1 MEAIQ
6 FTEEQRRW
14 AETSLQLG
22 TIAKSLSGKQE
33 EATNNNFIGESLIK
47 NGYFDQTIPGSK
59 SPILGNELV
68 QNGNFEEKGSELVV
82 DGNFLNGT
90 DDWDNDGG
98 STISVGTHQGRF
110 DVADI
115 NINDANT
122 GTRVTQ
128 PFNFVSGKQYVI
140 KVDVYLENGSFKV
153 DAVDS
158 AAPGDWVKTTQTGV
172 WQTLTGYFKAAS
184 TTTSDIFLRSDS
196 GTISQFY
203 VDSISIKQLD
213 PNDRW
218 TVGSHWSLGDGYAE
232 KLLTSSSSNY
242 LQSESLSLT
251 NGALYQIQFDLD
263 IISTTTTAIGLS
275 TTGAFGQLDP
285 SDRTFTTSGTQ
296 TIEAFYDNS
305 KPNYLRFVGGA
316 NTNYKVT
323 NISVKIIEAVDVD
336 LWETIINSIDSTI
349 VFSNGFVTLDIV
361 GTDGFLAVLR
371 QSNILT
377 INDNYTVVVDYQMIS
392 GEAKANLGTSGF
404 TLDSTTRVTETF
416 NLQAIGNTNFTISR
430 KTSGQAMKM
439 VIYSVAVY
447 KIDNSDWTLQSN
459 WSIVRGQGLK
469 GAGVSGDFAFQ
480 NSTPAVATKT
490 YRIEYKISSY
500 TAGGVRVRFGN
511 TFTDIVSS
519 AGTFVQS
526 IVASNTAYLEIISQE
541 VGGSKFDGVIEY
553 IKVQR
558 GEQSDTLDMTD
569 PAPKALWV
577 VAPGNLKV
585 TTMAGDVTSINGLEA
600 DTFIDWLRIK
610 KVWLTGT
617 TVSDIIGIY

>member
-68 QNGNFEEKGSELVV
+68 QNGNFEEKSAELITNG
-82 DGNFLNGT
+82 DFIDGT
-90 DDWDNDGG
+90 DYWDSAGG

-115 NINDANT
+115 NITNT
-122 GTRVTQ
+122 STSSKIEQAFDYVNGQTYQVSVEVYLVSGSFRVDSRDS
-128 PFNFVSGKQYVI
+128 FVADDFVSTTTT
-140 KVDVYLENGSFKV
+140 GS
-153 DAVDS
+153 
-158 AAPGDWVKTTQTGV
+158 
-172 WQTLTGYFKAAS
+172 WQTLTATITAIQTG
-184 TTTSDIFLRSDS
+184 TDVIWLRSDDEV
-196 GTISQFY
+196 SQFY

-218 TVGSHWSLGDGYAE
+218 TLDAGWSI
-232 KLLTSSSSNY
+232 N
-242 LQSESLSLT
+242 
-251 NGALYQIQFDLD
+251 NGKATCD
-263 IISTTTTAIGLS
+263 
-275 TTGAFGQLDP
+275 
-285 SDRTFTTSGTQ
+285 GTQ
-296 TIEAFYDNS
+296 TGRSSLFQTGVLQQNVWYQFEFTLKD
-305 KPNYLRFVGGA
+305 
-316 NTNYKVT
+316 VT
-323 NISVKIIEAVDVD
+323 NGNVRLRNGIGASEIYISDKSLDDTYIVATRVIASNQTLVVDADEDFIGSVTNVSVKEIEAVDVD
-336 LWETIINSIDSTI
+336 LWETVTNSLDSTI
-349 VFSNGFVTLDIV
+349 VFSEGFVTLDYDGGD
-361 GTDGFLAVLR
+361 GTLFIR
-371 QSNILT
+371 QSDILT
-377 INDNYTVVVDYQMIS
+377 INDNYTVVIDYQMIS
-392 GEAKANLGTSGF
+392 GQGRVWVGTNY
-404 TLDSTTRVTETF
+404 TDLTSTTRETKTF
-416 NLQAIGNTNFTISR
+416 NAQALINDDFIIAR
-430 KTSGQAMKM
+430 KTNGQAMKM
-439 VIYSVAVY
+439 VVYSVAVY
-447 KIDNSDWTLQSN
+447 KIDNSDWTLQGN

-480 NSTPAVATKT
+480 SGTPAVATKT

-569 PAPKALWV
+569 PSPKALWV

-585 TTMAGDVTSINGLEA
+585 TTMAGDVTTINGLEA

>member
-68 QNGNFEEKGSELVV
+68 QNGNFEEKGSELVTN
-82 DGNFLNGT
+82 GNFSTNSDWTLNAG
-90 DDWDNDGG
+90 WDIDEINNRINRTAQSD
-98 STISVGTHQGRF
+98 STSASQNIS
-110 DVADI
+110 
-115 NINDANT
+115 
-122 GTRVTQ
+122 
-128 PFNFVSGKQYVI
+128 FVSGKSYI
-140 KVDVYLENGSFKV
+140 ITYTLDVSAGSFLIRLGGDGVLDTPARSV
-153 DAVDS
+153 DGTYTEVVTA
-158 AAPGDWVKTTQTGV
+158 TGNH
-172 WQTLTGYFKAAS
+172 TIFNLRAS
-184 TTTSDIFLRSDS
+184 DGAFA
-196 GTISQFY
+196 G
-203 VDSISIKQLD
+203 SISNVSVKQLD

-218 TVGSHWSLGDGYAE
+218 TVNSHWSLGDGYAE
-232 KLLTSSSSNY
+232 KLFTSSSSNY

-263 IISTTTTAIGLS
+263 IISTSTTAIGLS
-275 TTGAFGQLDP
+275 NTGAFGQLDP
-285 SDRTFTTSGTQ
+285 SDRTFTTSGTK
-296 TIEAFYDNS
+296 TIESFYSSS
-305 KPNYLRFVGGA
+305 KPNYFRFVGGA

-323 NISVKIIEAVDVD
+323 NISVKLIEAVDID
-336 LWETIINSIDSTI
+336 LWETITNSLDSTI
-349 VFSNGFVTLDIV
+349 VFSNGFVTLDYD
-361 GTDGFLAVLR
+361 GTDGGLAIK
-371 QSNILT
+371 QSDILT
-377 INDNYTVVVDYQMIS
+377 VDDNYTVVIDYQMIS
-392 GEAKANLGTSGF
+392 GEAKVLLGGNSTDL
-404 TLDSTTRVTETF
+404 TSTTRETKTF
-416 NLQAIGNTNFTISR
+416 NSQATGYDDFSISR
-430 KTSGQAMKM
+430 KTEGQAMKM

-447 KIDNSDWTLQSN
+447 KIDNSDWTLQGN

-469 GAGVSGDFAFQ
+469 GAGVSGDYAFQ

-569 PAPKALWV
+569 PAPKALWI

-585 TTMAGDVTSINGLEA
+585 TTMSGTIEAFNNLEA

>member
-14 AETSLQLG
+14 SETSLQLG
-22 TIAKSLSGKQE
+22 AIAKSLSGKQE

-59 SPILGNELV
+59 SPILGNELI
-68 QNGNFEEKGSELVV
+68 QNGNFEEKSAELITNG
-82 DGNFLNGT
+82 DFIDGT

-115 NINDANT
+115 NITNT
-122 GTRVTQ
+122 STSSRITQ
-128 PFNFVSGKQYVI
+128 PFDFVINKWYKI
-140 KVDVYLENGSFKV
+140 KVDVYLESGDFKV
-153 DAVDS
+153 DAADS
-158 AAPGDWVKTTQTGV
+158 ASPGDWITTSQTGK
-172 WQTLTGYFKAAS
+172 WQSLTGYFKAAS

-218 TVGSHWSLGDGYAE
+218 SVGSGWSLGDGFAE
-232 KLLTSSSSNY
+232 NSTSASSSSY
-242 LQSESLSLT
+242 LQSDNITLI

-263 IISTTTTAIGLS
+263 IISATTTTIGLS
-275 TTGAFGQLDP
+275 GTGAFGQIDT
-285 SDRTFTTSGTQ
+285 SDRFFTTSGTK
-296 TIEAFYDNS
+296 TIEAFYSSS

-323 NISVKIIEAVDVD
+323 NISVKLIEAVDVD
-336 LWETIINSIDSTI
+336 LWETITNSLDSTI
-349 VFSNGFVTLDIV
+349 VFSNGFVTLDYD
-361 GTDGFLAVLR
+361 GTDGGLAIK
-371 QSNILT
+371 QSDIL
-377 INDNYTVVVDYQMIS
+377 IVNDNYTVVIDYQMIS
-392 GEAKANLGTSGF
+392 GEAKVLLGGASTDL
-404 TLDSTTRVTETF
+404 TSTTRETKTF
-416 NLQAIGNTNFTISR
+416 NSQATGYDDFSISR
-430 KTSGQAMKM
+430 KTDGQAMKM
-439 VIYSVAVY
+439 IVYSVAVY
-447 KIDNSDWTLQSN
+447 KIDNSDWTLGSN
-459 WSIVRGQGLK
+459 WSIDRGQGLK
-469 GAGVSGDFAFQ
+469 GSGVGNNNAVQSF
-480 NSTPAVATKT
+480 TAVAGQT

-500 TAGGVRVRFGN
+500 TQGSVRVQIGGTNGTANASVGIFIENVVATN
-511 TFTDIVSS
+511 TGDIAVQNVQVGSDNFI
-519 AGTFVQS
+519 GT
-526 IVASNTAYLEIISQE
+526 
-541 VGGSKFDGVIEY
+541 IEY
-553 IKVQR
+553 IKIQS

-585 TTMAGDVTSINGLEA
+585 TTMAGDVTTINGLEA

-610 KVWLTGT
+610 KVWLTDT
-617 TVSDIIGIY
+617 TISDIIGIY

>member
-47 NGYFDQTIPGSK
+47 NGYFDQTIPGST

-68 QNGNFEEKGSELVV
+68 QNGNFDEKSGELVV
-82 DGNFLNGT
+82 NGDFATDSDWTEGAGWDIDVVNNKATCDGSQT
-90 DDWDNDGG
+90 DKSNLSQVVYTPGKVYKTIITVDSVDAG
-98 STISVGTHQGRF
+98 SLAIF
-110 DVADI
+110 
-115 NINDANT
+115 T
-122 GTRVTQ
+122 GTSNSQ
-128 PFNFVSGKQYVI
+128 
-140 KVDVYLENGSFKV
+140 
-153 DAVDS
+153 
-158 AAPGDWVKTTQTGV
+158 
-172 WQTLTGYFKAAS
+172 LTITEADTYTIITKAS
-184 TTTSDIFLRSDS
+184 TSTSIYIQANELFE
-196 GTISQFY
+196 G
-203 VDSISIKQLD
+203 SISNISIIELD

-218 TVGSHWSLGDGYAE
+218 TLGDGWSLGDGYAE
-232 KLLTSSSSNY
+232 NSTSASSSSY

-263 IISTTTTAIGLS
+263 IISGSTTIGLS
-275 TTGAFGQLDP
+275 GTGAFGQIDT
-285 SDRTFTTSGTQ
+285 SDRFFNTSGTQ

-336 LWETIINSIDSTI
+336 LWETITNSLDSTI
-349 VFSNGFVTLDIV
+349 VFSNGFVTLDYD
-361 GTDGFLAVLR
+361 GTGGSFAIR

-377 INDNYTVVVDYQMIS
+377 INDNYTVVIDYQMIS
-392 GEAKANLGTSGF
+392 GEANASLGNTGT
-404 TLDSTTRVTETF
+404 TLSSNTRETKTF
-416 NLQAIGNTNFTISR
+416 NAQATGNTNFTILR
-430 KTSGQAMKM
+430 KNGSEAMKM

-447 KIDNSDWTLQSN
+447 KIDNSDWTLGSN
-459 WSIVRGQGLK
+459 WSIARGQGLK
-469 GAGVSGDFAFQ
+469 GSGAGNN
-480 NSTPAVATKT
+480 NSVQSFTAVANQT
-490 YRIEYKISSY
+490 YRVEYKITSY
-500 TAGGVRVRFGN
+500 TQGSVRVQIGGTN
-511 TFTDIVSS
+511 GTANASV
-519 AGTFVQS
+519 GTFIENVVATNTGDIAVQN
-526 IVASNTAYLEIISQE
+526 VQ
-541 VGGSKFDGVIEY
+541 VGSDNFIGTIEY
-553 IKVQR
+553 IKIQS

-569 PAPKALWV
+569 PAPKALWI

-585 TTMAGDVTSINGLEA
+585 TTMAGDVTTINGLEA